1 MLIWNGSGRITL
13 KELDEHIAL
22 LLKRIPESPGV
33 YQYFNTDGQIIYV
46 GKAKNLHRR
55 VNSYFQKDQQTYKT
69 KQLVKHIADIKYIV
83 VNSEQDAFLLENNLI
98 KQHQPHYNILL
109 KDGKSYPSI
118 CITKEAFPR
127 IYKTRNIDK
136 RIGEYFGPYS
146 YSNVVDLLLELIHK
160 LYPLRTC
167 QMAITKDS
175 IAKNKH
181 KVCLK
186 YHLGTC
192 CGICENKVSQD
203 EYSNWIRFAK
213 QIIQGNAQEIE
224 KELQQQML
232 TLSDQMKYEEAALV
246 KEKYELLERFRSKTV
261 ITNTNAGEIDV
272 FGYAEDGD
280 KVYISILHLNHGSIV
295 QGQTVEYRKQMDEPK
310 EEMLA
315 FGMQEL
321 REQLNSQTKEVI
333 VPFIPDV
340 IDENIHIHVA
350 ISGDKKKLLDLAN
363 RNVEQYKQDRIKQN
377 DKLNPEQ
384 RATRILGQLQSLL
397 QLPTLPVFIDS
408 FDNSNI
414 QGSNPVAGCV
424 VFKKAKPCKSEYKRF
439 QIKTVVGADDYA
451 SMREVVR
458 RRYQHL
464 IDDNQPLPNLIIADG
479 GIGQMHAIRE
489 AVEDQLG
496 LNIPIAGLK
505 KDSHHRTQTLLY
517 GFPPAEIDMPVTSEV
532 FRFMT
537 QIQDEVHRFAI
548 SYHKSKRSK
557 AQIKSQLDD
566 IQGVG
571 PAYKQKLLRHFG
583 SISKIKSATID
594 ELTEIVGTSRASSI
608 YEFFNSDLSL

>member
-1 MLIWNGSGRITL
+1 M
-13 KELDEHIAL
+13 KENNNHISL
-22 LLKRIPESPGV
+22 LLKRIPEEPGV
-33 YQYFNTDGQIIYV
+33 YQYFDKDGQIIYV

-83 VNSEQDAFLLENNLI
+83 VESEQDAFLLENNLI

-118 CITKEAFPR
+118 CITKEEFPR
-127 IYKTRNIDK
+127 IFKTRTIDK
-136 RIGEYFGPYS
+136 RTGEYFGPYS
-146 YSNVVDLLLELIHK
+146 YGNTVDLFLELIHK
-160 LYPLRTC
+160 LYQIRTC
-167 QMAITKDS
+167 RIPLTSDS
-175 IAKNKH
+175 IAKGKH

-192 CGICENKVSQD
+192 CGICENKVSKED
-203 EYSNWIRFAK
+203 YTKWINEAK
-213 QIIQGNAQEIE
+213 KIIQGNAIDIE
-224 KELQQQML
+224 KDMHKKMLEL
-232 TLSDQMKYEEAALV
+232 SEHMKYEKAGII
-246 KEKYELLERFRSKTV
+246 KEKLELLERFRSKTV
-261 ITNTNAGEIDV
+261 ITNTNVGEMDV
-272 FGYAEDGD
+272 FGYAEDGER
-280 KVYISILHLNHGSIV
+280 VYISILHLNNGSIV
-295 QGQTVEYRKQMDEPK
+295 QGQTIEYKKQLDETSQ
-310 EEMLA
+310 EMLA

-321 REQLNSQTKEVI
+321 REQLNSHTKDVI

-340 IDENIHIHVA
+340 IDENLHIYIA
-350 ISGDKKKLLDLAN
+350 NSGDRKKLLDLAN

-384 RATRILGQLQSLL
+384 RATRILTELKTLL
-397 QLPTLPVFIDS
+397 KLPSLPVFIDS
-408 FDNSNI
+408 YDNSNI
-414 QGSNPVAGCV
+414 QGTNAVSGCV

-439 QIKTVVGADDYA
+439 QIKTVEGQDDYA

-458 RRYQHL
+458 RRYQDL
-464 IDDNQPLPNLIIADG
+464 INENQPLPNLIIADG

-505 KDSHHRTQTLLY
+505 KDNHHRTQTLLY
-517 GFPPAEIDMPVTSEV
+517 GFPPIEIDMPVTSEI
-532 FRFMT
+532 FRFMV
-537 QIQDEVHRFAI
+537 QIQDEVHRYAI
-548 SYHKSKRSK
+548 SYHKNKRSK

-571 PAYKQKLLRHFG
+571 PVIKQKLLRHFG
-583 SISKIKSATID
+583 SVNKIKSASQE
-594 ELTEIVGTSRASSI
+594 ELVKIVGISRAAAI
-608 YEFFNSDLSL
+608 YNYFNTHLSL

>member
-1 MLIWNGSGRITL
+1 MLIWHGGGRITL

-55 VNSYFQKDQQTYKT
+55 VSSYFQKDQQTYKT

-118 CITKEAFPR
+118 CITKEAYPR
-127 IYKTRNIDK
+127 IFKTRNIDK
-136 RIGEYFGPYS
+136 RVGEYFGPYS
-146 YSNVVDLLLELIHK
+146 YSNVVDILLELIHK

-203 EYSNWIRFAK
+203 EYLSWIQAAK
-213 QIIQGNAQEIE
+213 QIIQGNAHEIE
-224 KELQQQML
+224 KDLQRQMM
-232 TLSDQMKYEEAALV
+232 TFSEKMEYEKAALI

-295 QGQTVEYRKQMDEPK
+295 KGQTVEYRKQMDEPK

-321 REQLNSQTKEVI
+321 REQLGSQTKEVI

-340 IDENIHIHVA
+340 IDENLHIHVA
-350 ISGDKKKLLDLAN
+350 ISGDKKRLLDLAN

-439 QIKTVVGADDYA
+439 QIKTVEGADDYA

-464 IDDNQPLPNLIIADG
+464 IDENQPLPNLIIADG

-489 AVEDQLG
+489 TVEDQLG

-505 KDSHHRTQTLLY
+505 KDTHHRTQTLLY
-517 GFPPAEIDMPVTSEV
+517 GFPPAEIDMPITSEV

-594 ELTEIVGTSRASSI
+594 ELTKIVGTSRAASI
-608 YEFFNSDLSL
+608 YEFFNGNLSL

>member
-1 MLIWNGSGRITL
+1 M
-13 KELDEHIAL
+13 KQKDEHITL
-22 LLKRIPESPGV
+22 LLKRIPENPGV

-83 VNSEQDAFLLENNLI
+83 VDSEQDAFLLENNLI

-118 CITKEAFPR
+118 CITKEDYPR
-127 IYKTRNIDK
+127 IFKTRTIDK
-136 RIGEYFGPYS
+136 KIGDFFGPFS
-146 YSNVVDLLLELIHK
+146 YGNTVDLFLELIHK
-160 LYPLRTC
+160 LYPIRTC
-167 QMAITKDS
+167 KMLLTKDS
-175 IAKNKH
+175 VTKQKH

-192 CGICENKVSQD
+192 CGICENKVSKD
-203 EYSNWIRFAK
+203 IYNEWISQAK
-213 QIIQGNAQEIE
+213 KIIQGNAHEIE
-224 KELQQQML
+224 KDLQQKML
-232 TLSDQMKYEEAALV
+232 TLSEQMKYEQAATV
-246 KEKYELLERFRSKTV
+246 KEKYELLERFRSKTF
-261 ITNTNAGEIDV
+261 ITNTKAGEIDV
-272 FGYAEDGD
+272 FGYAEDGE
-280 KVYISILHLNHGSIV
+280 KVYISILHLNNGSIV
-295 QGQTVEYRKQMDEPK
+295 QGQTVEYRKQLDEPK

-321 REQLNSQTKEVI
+321 REQIGSKTKEVI

-340 IDENIHIHVA
+340 IDENLHVNIA
-350 ISGDKKKLLDLAN
+350 NSGDKKKLLDLAN
-363 RNVEQYKQDRIKQN
+363 HNVEQYKQDRIKQN
-377 DKLNPEQ
+377 DKLNPDQ

-397 QLPTLPVFIDS
+397 QLPTLPVLIDS

-414 QGSNPVAGCV
+414 QGSSPVAGCV

-439 QIKTVVGADDYA
+439 QIKTVSGPDDYA

-458 RRYQHL
+458 RRYQDL
-464 IDDNQPLPNLIIADG
+464 IDNNQPLPNLIIADG

-496 LNIPIAGLK
+496 LHIPIAGLK
-505 KDSHHRTQTLLY
+505 KDTHHRTQTLLY
-517 GFPPAEIDMPVTSEV
+517 GFPPVEIDMPITSEI
-532 FRFMT
+532 FRFMV

-548 SYHKSKRSK
+548 SYHKNKRSK

-571 PAYKQKLLRHFG
+571 PIIKQKLLRHFG
-583 SISKIKSATID
+583 SVTKIKSATID
-594 ELTEIVGTSRASSI
+594 ELAQIVGTSRASTI
-608 YEFFNSDLSL
+608 YEYFQANLSL

>member
-1 MLIWNGSGRITL
+1 M
-13 KELDEHIAL
+13 KQKDEHITL
-22 LLKRIPESPGV
+22 LLKRIPENPGV
-33 YQYFNTDGQIIYV
+33 YQYFNSDGQIIYV

-83 VNSEQDAFLLENNLI
+83 VDSEQDAFLLENNLI

-118 CITKEAFPR
+118 CITKEDYPR
-127 IYKTRNIDK
+127 LFKTRTIDK
-136 RIGEYFGPYS
+136 KIGDYFGPFS
-146 YSNVVDLLLELIHK
+146 YGNTVDLFLELIHK
-160 LYPLRTC
+160 LYPIRTC
-167 QMAITKDS
+167 KMLLTKDS
-175 IAKNKH
+175 VTKQKH

-192 CGICENKVSQD
+192 CGICENKVSKD
-203 EYSNWIRFAK
+203 IYNEWISQAK
-213 QIIQGNAQEIE
+213 KIIQGNAHEIE
-224 KELQQQML
+224 KELQQKML
-232 TLSDQMKYEEAALV
+232 TLSEQMKYEQAATV

-261 ITNTNAGEIDV
+261 ITNTKAGEIDV
-272 FGYAEDGD
+272 FGYAEDGE
-280 KVYISILHLNHGSIV
+280 KVYISILHLNNGSIV
-295 QGQTVEYRKQMDEPK
+295 QGQTVEYRKQLDEPK

-321 REQLNSQTKEVI
+321 REQIGSKTKEVI

-340 IDENIHIHVA
+340 IDENLHVNIA
-350 ISGDKKKLLDLAN
+350 NSGDKKKLLDLAN
-363 RNVEQYKQDRIKQN
+363 HNVEQYKQDRIKQN
-377 DKLNPEQ
+377 DKLNPDQ
-384 RATRILGQLQSLL
+384 RATRILGQLQLLL

-414 QGSNPVAGCV
+414 QGSSPVAGCV

-439 QIKTVVGADDYA
+439 QIKTVSGPDDYA

-458 RRYQHL
+458 RRYQDL
-464 IDDNQPLPNLIIADG
+464 IDNNQPLPNLIIADG

-496 LNIPIAGLK
+496 LHIPIAGLK
-505 KDSHHRTQTLLY
+505 KDTHHRTQTLLY
-517 GFPPAEIDMPVTSEV
+517 GFPPVEIDMPITSEI
-532 FRFMT
+532 FRFMV

-548 SYHKSKRSK
+548 SYHKNKRSK

-571 PAYKQKLLRHFG
+571 PIIKQKLLRHFG
-583 SISKIKSATID
+583 SVTKIKSASID
-594 ELTEIVGTSRASSI
+594 ELAQIVGTSRASTI
-608 YEFFNSDLSL
+608 YEYFQANLSL

>member
-1 MLIWNGSGRITL
+1 MSIRHGSGRIKL
-13 KELDEHIAL
+13 KELNEHIAQL
-22 LLKRIPESPGV
+22 LQRIPENPGV

-55 VNSYFQKDQQTYKT
+55 VSSYFQKDQQTYKT

-83 VNSEQDAFLLENNLI
+83 VDSEQDAFLLENNLI
-98 KQHQPHYNILL
+98 KQYQPHYNILL

-118 CITKEAFPR
+118 CITKESYPR
-127 IYKTRNIDK
+127 VYKTRNIDK

-146 YSNVVDLLLELIHK
+146 YGNSLDLLLELIHK

-167 QMAITKDS
+167 HIPITKEG
-175 IAKNKH
+175 IAKNKY

-192 CGICENKVSQD
+192 CGICENKVTEE
-203 EYSNWIRFAK
+203 EYKKWIHEAK
-213 QIIQGNAQEIE
+213 QIIQGNALEIE
-224 KELQQQML
+224 KALEKQML
-232 TLSDQMKYEEAALV
+232 ELSSQMKYEQAAAV

-272 FGYAEDGD
+272 FGYTEDAD
-280 KVYISILHLNHGSIV
+280 RVYISILHLNHGSIV

-321 REQLNSQTKEVI
+321 REQLGSKTKEVI

-340 IDENIHIHVA
+340 IDENLHIHVA
-350 ISGDKKKLLDLAN
+350 ASGDKKKLLDLAN

-384 RATRILGQLQSLL
+384 RAARILGELQSLL
-397 QLPTLPVFIDS
+397 KLQALPVFIDS

-424 VFKKAKPCKSEYKRF
+424 VFKKGKPCKSEYKRF
-439 QIKTVVGADDYA
+439 QIKTVDGPDDYS

-464 IDDNQPLPNLIIADG
+464 IDENQPLPNLIIADG
-479 GIGQMHAIRE
+479 GIGQMHAIHE

-496 LNIPIAGLK
+496 LHIPIAGLK
-505 KDSHHRTQTLLY
+505 KDSHHRTQTLLF

-532 FRFMT
+532 FRLMV

-548 SYHKSKRSK
+548 SYHKKKRSK

-571 PAYKQKLLRHFG
+571 PAIKQKLLRHFG
-583 SISKIKSATID
+583 SISKIKSATIE
-594 ELTEIVGTSRASSI
+594 ELTKIVGTYRASSI
-608 YEFFNSDLSL
+608 YEYFNSNLSL